1 LETSCPWITPARK
14 ASRSD
19 AGGSSFTLHPSS
31 FILLELMPLRL
42 NMGKKDTMGQRQLDL
57 LRRFRQAGLF

>member
-1 LETSCPWITPARK
+1 MQ
-14 ASRSD
+14 
-19 AGGSSFTLHPSS
+19 AGHPSPFTLHPSPFILHPSSFILHPSS

-57 LRRFRQAGLF
+57 LRRFRQAGLL